1 MRERLKNWLARLTN
15 AKSGEG
21 VLVEIYSKPDCCLC
35 DEAKARLQELQHRYG
50 FTLHE
55 VDITSEQQLYADYHT
70 RIPLIWVNGRLACK
84 YRVDEQAILRKML
97 AKS

>member
-1 MRERLKNWLARLTN
+1 MRERLKNWLARLTH

-35 DEAKARLQELQHRYG
+35 DEAKARLLELQRRYG
-50 FTLHE
+50 FILHE
-55 VDITSEQQLYADYHT
+55 VDITSEQRLYADYHT